1 MSDSESSG
9 ISFFTSSDD
18 DANDDIIDT
27 DRAIAIVAARRHSF
41 CPGMPQRRGSRDTPA
56 IENTTPTSSP
66 VSSLLTVSPV
76 SRQSGGV
83 RGEDENG
90 AGDALHQDPYSTP
103 MELQRAPPY
112 DTDER
117 VEDTS
122 SSAPEAAVPVV
133 SSDETC
139 AVQRRADSAWLLV
152 GLPRPKHPPLRI
164 PWEYISNPRAQ
175 LRRALARLP
184 QRQPSVDEGETGLLQ
199 NSDDDT
205 SDNLQR
211 GLSMTLRRFESTVAF
226 RAAFDVHYRLKP
238 TGDIVVMDVLLSVF
252 LWLEPTQSTLLAVSH
267 VSRAWREAS
276 AHLPQWSVTHQLL
289 HPVEDVFIFNTQHG
303 PNCEQFEGLDVFSRD
318 QYMVTMK
325 ARTDTLREAQSFV
338 ESQKVS
344 TFIAGCIDLRCFAIT
359 QWLVGALVVA
369 AAFVAEFYIG
379 AGEKFNGDDGLGT
392 AAFFASIAIS
402 IVLLFALTCALHQW
416 VYPHKPL
423 TKHQKNLRRRIAFPI
438 VLLSYVICLS
448 LGTPVALVAARIAQ
462 ATSLAKAPRV
472 VFSTAICTDPSH
484 FGFNDRPMYVQLENP
499 WEWRI
504 EPWAAGGPAA
514 VDNRTNGSQVPL
526 CRVPPPGR
534 APRTWW
540 ADTYLGNQTLLAA
553 LQLEFNESFAQAD
566 GIQCTDRLVTS
577 QLNRYD
583 FLMLYPPAELVAA
596 CPTATPLALAY
607 DPTRAD
613 FNDTVGALWS
623 SFADAARAAEA
634 GKLTSFRTAVE
645 TTWFNVPWAH
655 EAGAAWFAASE
666 AALNGSST
674 ALRYNESAV
683 ASAYLWER
691 RRIPLV
697 VPMVVPSPEDLK
709 ASWWIREYA
718 FFGTAAAVMGIVLL
732 LSMLPKC
739 VSDGA
744 MSRCSVLIA
753 AIALNPLYF
762 VFWGAVCAWGEHP
775 DVCLMTNGDA
785 LALFCAGIALVC
797 ILLGILIAT
806 KCR

>member
-1 MSDSESSG
+1 MSSPQGD
-9 ISFFTSSDD
+9 
-18 DANDDIIDT
+18 
-27 DRAIAIVAARRHSF
+27 VAS
-41 CPGMPQRRGSRDTPA
+41 CVVV
-56 IENTTPTSSP
+56 TPTPSDEQRDEKHGRTEP
-66 VSSLLTVSPV
+66 FHH
-76 SRQSGGV
+76 V
-83 RGEDENG
+83 RADVVRLSVIE
-90 AGDALHQDPYSTP
+90 
-103 MELQRAPPY
+103 
-112 DTDER
+112 
-117 VEDTS
+117 
-122 SSAPEAAVPVV
+122 VPVV
-133 SSDETC
+133 YLMHETARFRSQLLEGARFAPATPEAPSGDRDDV
-139 AVQRRADSAWLLV
+139 AVATVVPAWNEFNGDRQFRGFVAD
-152 GLPRPKHPPLRI
+152 
-164 PWEYISNPRAQ
+164 
-175 LRRALARLP
+175 
-184 QRQPSVDEGETGLLQ
+184 
-199 NSDDDT
+199 
-205 SDNLQR
+205 
-211 GLSMTLRRFESTVAF
+211 VAF
-226 RAAFDVHYRLKP
+226 RAVFDHVYHEQP

-252 LWLEPTQSTLLAVSH
+252 LWLEPTQATLLAVSH

-276 AHLPQWSVTHQLL
+276 AHLPQWSVEHRLL
-289 HPVEDVFIFNTQHG
+289 HPSPPIPG
-303 PNCEQFEGLDVFSRD
+303 EQFVAAYRAAKTNMATVHGFDVRTRRE
-318 QYMVTMK
+318 YLTTMRVRPAIRERLLWMRRRRSAVRCV
-325 ARTDTLREAQSFV
+325 ARCCVGNSAVSCLNFV
-338 ESQKVS
+338 
-344 TFIAGCIDLRCFAIT
+344 
-359 QWLVGALVVA
+359 VVA
-369 AAFVAEFYIG
+369 G
-379 AGEKFNGDDGLGT
+379 
-392 AAFFASIAIS
+392 
-402 IVLLFALTCALHQW
+402 
-416 VYPHKPL
+416 
-423 TKHQKNLRRRIAFPI
+423 
-438 VLLSYVICLS
+438 LLSLVFFVIFQIGYQRGLRLGSDAVVGSIGWVVSATMPAVLIGLFLCLIRS
-448 LGTPVALVAARIAQ
+448 LCTFGAVRRFLRQRSLIPFIITAVSASLALGCAVALVAARIAQ
-462 ATSLAKAPRV
+462 ATNLAEAPRV

-623 SFADAARAAEA
+623 SSADAARAAGA

-666 AALNGSST
+666 AALNGSSA
-674 ALRYNESAV
+674 ALRYNVSAV

-697 VPMVVPSPEDLK
+697 VPVVVPSPEDLK
-709 ASWWIREYA
+709 ASWWTREYA

-732 LSMLPKC
+732 LSMLPHC
-739 VSDGA
+739 VTDGA

-785 LALFCAGIALVC
+785 LALFCAGIALMC

>member
-27 DRAIAIVAARRHSF
+27 DRAVAIVAARRHSF
-41 CPGMPQRRGSRDTPA
+41 CPGMPHRRGSRDTPA

-103 MELQRAPPY
+103 MELRALPC
-112 DTDER
+112 DTDDR

-122 SSAPEAAVPVV
+122 TSAPETAVPIV
-133 SSDETC
+133 SSDETR
-139 AVQRRADSAWLLV
+139 AVQRRTESAWLLV

-184 QRQPSVDEGETGLLQ
+184 QRQPSVDEGETELLQ

-226 RAAFDVHYRLKP
+226 RAAFDVQYRLKP

-276 AHLPQWSVTHQLL
+276 AHLPQWSVTYQLL
-289 HPVEDVFIFNTQHG
+289 HPVPNLVRFANNSEVCLGVAVETREQYFETMCERCIAFENARQRKSQRTCRSMLLSCPVYVIMQFVIAVGIVGLSFIIAFSVSNASINGTSSSVNNDAKVGALSWFCAVAIPLTFSVNLFRWTYKRLPATSQHHRNMRRRGSCSLFLFTLILPMMLG
-303 PNCEQFEGLDVFSRD
+303 PAVG
-318 QYMVTMK
+318 
-325 ARTDTLREAQSFV
+325 
-338 ESQKVS
+338 
-344 TFIAGCIDLRCFAIT
+344 
-359 QWLVGALVVA
+359 LVGARVLQAEWLTRAPKVVYSRS
-369 AAFVAEFYIG
+369 VCT
-379 AGEKFNGDDGLGT
+379 N
-392 AAFFASIAIS
+392 
-402 IVLLFALTCALHQW
+402 
-416 VYPHKPL
+416 
-423 TKHQKNLRRRIAFPI
+423 
-438 VLLSYVICLS
+438 
-448 LGTPVALVAARIAQ
+448 
-462 ATSLAKAPRV
+462 TS
-472 VFSTAICTDPSH
+472 TYQI
-484 FGFNDRPMYVQLENP
+484 NDRPMYVQLENP
-499 WEWRI
+499 WEWHI
-504 EPWAAGGPAA
+504 EPWAAGGPASI
-514 VDNRTNGSQVPL
+514 DNRTDGSQVPL

-583 FLMLYPPAELVAA
+583 FLMLYPPAELMAA

-623 SFADAARAAEA
+623 SSADAARAARA
-634 GKLTSFRTAVE
+634 GELTSFRTAVE
-645 TTWFNVPWAH
+645 TVFLNVQWAH
-655 EAGAAWFAASE
+655 EAGAAWFAASA
-666 AALNGSST
+666 AALNGSAVRT
-674 ALRYNESAV
+674 QYNESAV

-697 VPMVVPSPEDLK
+697 VPMVVPSPEDLE
-709 ASWWIREYA
+709 AMWWAREEA
-718 FFGTAAAVMGIVLL
+718 FVITAALFLGVTLL
-732 LSMLPKC
+732 LAC
-739 VSDGA
+739 VPRRVCPTNVNVSF
-744 MSRCSVLIA
+744 A
-753 AIALNPLYF
+753 AVAAFVAFNPVWF
-762 VFWGAVCAWGEHP
+762 IVWGAVCYWGDHA
-775 DVCLMTNGDA
+775 DTCLMSSTTAMSLFVTGITW
-785 LALFCAGIALVC
+785 LAMGIATSIKSC
-797 ILLGILIAT
+797 
-806 KCR
+806 CE

>member
-1 MSDSESSG
+1 VTHDDCS
-9 ISFFTSSDD
+9 ISSDLLRAYQFRCVCLTLTKRWQRTKIPMTRIVTRAPACTRRTTEREKFTACEEARQALRWGRHSEAPSGDSCQEAPIAISDED
-18 DANDDIIDT
+18 DHDAARSHSIPIIDVGSGNVAFGNGVDIPMT
-27 DRAIAIVAARRHSF
+27 SPLRSGAAPFGQTAIKSPAIQVPAKYLFEETAARRRELLG
-41 CPGMPQRRGSRDTPA
+41 PLPPQA
-56 IENTTPTSSP
+56 
-66 VSSLLTVSPV
+66 
-76 SRQSGGV
+76 
-83 RGEDENG
+83 
-90 AGDALHQDPYSTP
+90 AADA
-103 MELQRAPPY
+103 
-112 DTDER
+112 
-117 VEDTS
+117 
-122 SSAPEAAVPVV
+122 VV
-133 SSDETC
+133 DETGDTGPP
-139 AVQRRADSAWLLV
+139 ADSFSLNQILEHFVA
-152 GLPRPKHPPLRI
+152 
-164 PWEYISNPRAQ
+164 
-175 LRRALARLP
+175 
-184 QRQPSVDEGETGLLQ
+184 D
-199 NSDDDT
+199 
-205 SDNLQR
+205 
-211 GLSMTLRRFESTVAF
+211 VAF
-226 RAAFDVHYRLKP
+226 RAVFDHVYHEQP

-276 AHLPQWSVTHQLL
+276 AYLPQWSVTHQLL
-289 HPVEDVFIFNTQHG
+289 HPVEDVFIYNTQHG
-303 PNCEQFEGLDVFSRD
+303 PNREQFEGLDVFSRD

-325 ARTDTLREAQSFV
+325 ARTDTLREAQSFL

-344 TFIAGCIDLRCFAIT
+344 TFVAGCIDLRCFAIT

-369 AAFVAEFYIG
+369 VAFVAEFYIG
-379 AGEKFNGDDGLGT
+379 SGEKFNGDDGLGT

-462 ATSLAKAPRV
+462 AATLAKAPRV
-472 VFSTAICTDPSH
+472 VFSAAVCTDPSH
-484 FGFNDRPMYVQLENP
+484 FGFSDRPMYVQLENP
-499 WEWRI
+499 WEWHI

-623 SFADAARAAEA
+623 SSADAARAAGA

-666 AALNGSST
+666 AALNGSSA

-697 VPMVVPSPEDLK
+697 VPVVVPSPEDLK

-718 FFGTAAAVMGIVLL
+718 FFGTAAAVMVLTLFFALTPRRCLSNSCLIVWTAL
-732 LSMLPKC
+732 
-739 VSDGA
+739 VTF
-744 MSRCSVLIA
+744 A
-753 AIALNPLYF
+753 AANPLWLLI
-762 VFWGAVCAWGEHP
+762 WGAVCSFGNHP
-775 DVCLMTNGDA
+775 GVCLMGHGSAVAIFVIGCVYVFSMFVMCGKTMA
-785 LALFCAGIALVC
+785 EE
-797 ILLGILIAT
+797 
-806 KCR
+806 